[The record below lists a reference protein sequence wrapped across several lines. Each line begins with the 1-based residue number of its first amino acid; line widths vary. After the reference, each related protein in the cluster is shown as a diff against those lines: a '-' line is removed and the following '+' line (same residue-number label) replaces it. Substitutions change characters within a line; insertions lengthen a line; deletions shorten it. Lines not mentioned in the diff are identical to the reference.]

1 MNIKNKVY
9 ALIVLSTVP
18 LAVIGKITFT
28 AATSTL
34 KVSGSAKIVPKTKLT
49 ITTGTLSQGKNAK
62 LEGNNYTFDNG
73 SLTQETG
80 SKVSASTCTL
90 NPKANTLASQKQTV
104 SSGGKLTQKV
114 VVSGKN
120 ASLEG
125 FAVSFSKHTIIL
137 ADADTI
143 LEYSVISNQP
153 SEIILHGGTVKLFND
168 LKFSGTATL
177 VGSGLID
184 YNDRALWLDDTARTF
199 GDVLWHKGA
208 DIEMCG
214 NITLT
219 SDWIFTGTSSIN
231 GHGCVL
237 DLSQGGEIVIDR
249 DSKLFLNDVHIT
261 GLGNTAGKIILR
273 NADSVV
279 LASNSTFRLDDNL
292 TTSNGTFYMYGGPS
306 TFLLGPV
313 SWTFDTGTGNIVVDG
328 TTLWLDCL
336 NSPLVRGK
344 VYAPLAVP
352 TNQTNLAID
361 LASGHLSLLNRGTI
375 KEAVDANFTFSGT
388 TPPTPNPDEIIFDDN
403 VSGTISLAKC
413 VCVGKDQTIRITG
426 NATLDGNGACIY
438 FSTDPR
444 AQLTVMPDTILTLS
458 NICLCHMHQDV
469 LDLRDRSRIKIGANV
484 HWGMIN
490 DITFTAN
497 AQIGVENTELGA
509 NIFTL
514 CGEAGRAMFNVRP
527 EVPVFEDIFTYNRPN
542 QTFRLGHNT
551 LQLDSAGVSGLD
563 YIYFYND
570 VDFSAA
576 IALSGNSAVDI
587 DSRYTARQVYREDDA
602 LTEPFIALIG
612 QNDYGTA
619 MNFFVEGSENDLI
632 LHKDGLILGGNV
644 AFGDDPSNDLHVHM
658 NAPELYNPA
667 VLSNEERAKAR
678 AAYETMLEV
687 RPNEQ
692 FPFVMF
698 SGDPGMYLYSQDGL
712 AHLDFFD
719 RDAAAVIETTNSF
732 EVDDN
737 SLLTYNRLWLLY
749 NPIKQY
755 SRIFR
760 SAGFE
765 LIGEGLD
772 PSFIRMPRRALS
784 GNIAPSA
791 IYKKRQYDK
800 MMLVV
805 HQRDSVHKVKQDKI
819 DQYINAQPKQKK
831 IAKSKHGKNAL
842 HRGIDLSDDEVRA
855 VTTEQ
860 PRRTIHPPLNNLG
873 AVRYD
878 QPVWKGIHD
887 LKAQSGLKPLSGNL
901 AAQDATIKNFSVDNS
916 LSLNLSLLGN
926 AIVELGADVDLI
938 NGTHIINI
946 VGTGN
951 VIKLKTYNF
960 AIDPNTFYFNTNA
973 AVTFEFPDE
982 GAQTLTIKDSTQ
994 IDLEN
999 GSLLKVSGPGRVEL
1013 ADGMILNFKN
1023 TSPAPAIGHAGPKL
1037 VLTDRAV
1044 MSVVAN
1050 STANILGIGSVIV
1063 EQAASILLDAMV
1075 SKLLVGRDTP
1085 TDNGL
1090 VGGPSSLT
1098 ANNILFY
1105 VTHGGQIWVE
1115 PVVLE
1120 DRHLRGDPSARF
1132 SAHYATT
1139 YIKFENGATLGVG
1152 PAGVFEVNSSNA
1164 SNISAIPGNLVE
1176 LAFNRSSLIV
1186 SGGGIF
1192 ALGDNQGITPTTF
1205 SYDGLEAYIDW
1216 DTASDKGP
1224 GFVRYVNS
1232 DADKTITGRI
1242 TYHSDDLYATIPDMT
1257 SQRLMRALMNRSS
1270 NLTSSTL
1277 LLDMYGDSR
1286 VWTVAGFLSDAL
1298 DTNDVIDD
1306 ERTVNGAVYVDGH
1319 NSKTSDKFT
1328 VNPDGSLT

>member
-1 MNIKNKVY
+1 V
-9 ALIVLSTVP
+9 LIALSTVP

-80 SKVSASTCTL
+80 SKVSGSTCTL
-90 NPKANTLASQKQTV
+90 NPKANTISSQKQTV

-114 VVSGKN
+114 VVGGKN

-177 VGSGLID
+177 VGSGVID

-237 DLSQGGEIVIDR
+237 DLSQGGELVVDR
-249 DSKLFLNDVHIT
+249 DAKLFLNDVHIT

-279 LASNSTFRLDDNL
+279 LASNSTFKLDDNL
-292 TTSNGTFYMYGGPS
+292 TTSNGTFYLYGGPS

-336 NSPLVRGK
+336 NSPFSRGK

-352 TNQTNLAID
+352 TNETNLEID
-361 LASGHLSLLNRGTI
+361 LASGHLSLINRGTI
-375 KEAVDANFTFSGT
+375 KEVSDGNFTYSVVV
-388 TPPTPNPDEIIFDDN
+388 PPNPDEIIFDGN

-413 VCVGKDQTIRITG
+413 VCVGKNQTIKITG

-469 LDLRDRSRIKIGANV
+469 LDLRDRSRIKIGTNV
-484 HWGMIN
+484 HWGMID

-497 AQIGVENTELGA
+497 AQIVVENTEQGA

-514 CGEAGRAMFNVRP
+514 CGEAGRAMFNVLP

-542 QTFRLGHNT
+542 QIFRLGHNT
-551 LQLDSAGVSGLD
+551 LQLDSAGISGLD

-570 VDFSAA
+570 VDFAAA
-576 IALSGNSAVDI
+576 IALSGNSAADI
-587 DSRYTARQVYREDDA
+587 DSRYTARQVYREDDV
-602 LTEPFIALIG
+602 LTMPFIELIG

-619 MNFFVEGSENDLI
+619 MNFFVEGSENDMI

-644 AFGDDPSNDLHVHM
+644 AFGDEPSNDLHVHM

-678 AAYETMLEV
+678 AAYETMLEA

-719 RDAAAVIETTNSF
+719 RDAAVVIETTNSF
-732 EVDDN
+732 AVDDN
-737 SLLTYNRLWLLY
+737 SLMTYNRLWLLY
-749 NPIKQY
+749 NPVKQY

-765 LIGEGLD
+765 LIGEGVD

-791 IYKKRQYDK
+791 IYKRRQDDK
-800 MMLVV
+800 MMLAL
-805 HQRDSVHKVKQDKI
+805 HQRDSVQKIKQDKI
-819 DQYINAQPKQKK
+819 DQYINAKPKKA
-831 IAKSKHGKNAL
+831 AKSKRGKQVL
-842 HRGIDLSDDEVRA
+842 HRGIDFVDDELRSVK
-855 VTTEQ
+855 TEQ

-878 QPVWKGIHD
+878 QPVWKGVHD
-887 LKAQSGLKPLSGNL
+887 LKSQSGLKALSGNL

-916 LSLNLSLLGN
+916 LALNLSLLGN
-926 AIVELGADVDLI
+926 AVVELGADVDLI
-938 NGTHIINI
+938 SGTHIINI

-960 AIDPNTFYFNTNA
+960 ALGPTTFYFNTNA
-973 AVTFEFPDE
+973 EVTFVFPGE
-982 GAQTLTIKDSTQ
+982 GAQTLTVKESTQ

-1013 ADGMILNFKN
+1013 ANGMILKFKN
-1023 TSPAPAIGHAGPKL
+1023 TSAAPAVGHPGPKL

-1044 MSVVAN
+1044 MSVASH
-1050 STANILGIGSVIV
+1050 STANILGIGSVVV
-1063 EQAASILLDAMV
+1063 EQAASILLDGV
-1075 SKLLVGRDTP
+1075 LSKLLIGRDTP

-1115 PVVLE
+1115 PVLVASP
-1120 DRHLRGDPSARF
+1120 GDVRFSYGARF
-1132 SAHYATT
+1132 SVQYATT
-1139 YIKFENGATLGVG
+1139 YIRFENGATLGIG
-1152 PAGVFEVNSSNA
+1152 PAGVFEVNSKNNEPA
-1164 SNISAIPGNLVE
+1164 TGTEVPGNLVE

-1186 SGGGIF
+1186 SGNGMF
-1192 ALGDNQGITPTTF
+1192 AFGDNQGITPTTF

-1224 GFVRYVNS
+1224 GLVRYVNS

-1242 TYHSDDLYATIPDMT
+1242 TYHSADLYATIPDMT

-1270 NLTSSTL
+1270 NLSASTL
-1277 LLDMYGDSR
+1277 LLDMYDASR
-1286 VWTVAGFLSDAL
+1286 VWTAAGFLSKAL
-1298 DTNDVIDD
+1298 DVNDVIDD
-1306 ERTVNGAVYVDGH
+1306 ERPVSGAVYVDGH
-1319 NSKTSDKFT
+1319 NSKTSVKFT
-1328 VNPDGSLT
+1328 VNPDGSMTA